1 MSEISAWDGSG
12 AAILR
17 SRDRFETVA
26 GVVLMLSFIG
36 IFVFGSTLSV
46 SGVLPGAVVG
56 LMASSVLAAF
66 TGIITR
72 RPHLAASLSMK
83 QMQAIHR
90 AAICH
95 PEVRQRLDEL
105 KASGSPLRLQQYI
118 EVMRVSSSMELQRTS
133 RRPVKSACN
142 EGVGEVG

>member
-26 GVVLMLSFIG
+26 GGGLMLSFIG

-95 PEVRQRLDEL
+95 PEVSQRLDEL
-105 KASGSPLRLQQYI
+105 KASGSPLQQYI